1 MKKVITLIGTL
12 ALGCGLL
19 VAQTQPA
26 TATQPDGS
34 TQTATTRTDNAPQK
48 DRDWG
53 WLGLLGLAGLAGLR
67 GRKDTRVMTEDE
79 RSRAGARRVA

>member
-1 MKKVITLIGTL
+1 MKKLITLIGTL

-19 VAQTQPA
+19 VAQNQPA

-34 TQTATTRTDNAPQK
+34 TQTATTRQDNPPQK

-53 WLGLLGLAGLAGLR
+53 WIGLLGLAGLAGLR
-67 GRKDTRVMTEDE
+67 GRRDTRIVREED
-79 RSRAGARRVA
+79 RNRADARRIA

>member
-1 MKKVITLIGTL
+1 MKKLITLIGTL

-19 VAQTQPA
+19 AAQNQPA

-34 TQTATTRTDNAPQK
+34 TQTATTRQDNAPK

-53 WLGLLGLAGLAGLR
+53 WIGLLGLAGLAGLR
-67 GRKDTRVMTEDE
+67 GRRDTRVATEDD
-79 RSRAGARRVA
+79 RNRAGVRRVA